1 MRVDTFNRLT
11 GVLQREVIKKSGVF
25 LSVLKQDEK
34 DFVLYQLDNFY
45 VEVVFQHD
53 NYRQM
58 SFVGFDRS
66 EELEKYLD
74 QIDITEIRECLGN
87 SALE

>member
-58 SFVGFDRS
+58 SFEGFDSS
-66 EELEKYLD
+66 EVLEKYLE
-74 QIDITEIRECLGN
+74 QIDISEIRECLGN